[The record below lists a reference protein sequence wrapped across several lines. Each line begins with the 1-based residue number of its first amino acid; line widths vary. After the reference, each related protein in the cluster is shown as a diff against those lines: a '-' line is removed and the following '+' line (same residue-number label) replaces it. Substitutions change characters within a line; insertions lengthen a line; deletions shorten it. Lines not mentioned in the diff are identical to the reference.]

1 MSTILVD
8 TINEKTTDGG
18 VYIPNHVLQVKR
30 TIKTD
35 IGSFAS
41 ANTDNYVDIPGMSVA
56 ITPLST
62 SSNILVF
69 WSINISQSTTATQH
83 IKLLRGT
90 TAIGIAD
97 QSGNAAQ
104 LRNNAIF
111 RPASSPY
118 DLDIGNVNGF
128 VLDSPSSTSEQ
139 TYKLQGT
146 LGHTYSGNYY
156 INRGKL
162 DTDEDYSG
170 RTASQIMVMEIGG

>member
-8 TINEKTTDGG
+8 TINEKTTNGG

-35 IGSFAS
+35 TGSFAS
-41 ANTDNYVDIPGMSVA
+41 ANTDTYVDIPGMSVA

-69 WSINISQSTTATQH
+69 YSINVSQSTTATIH
-83 IKLLRGT
+83 VRLLRGS

-97 QSGNAAQ
+97 QGNTEQ
-104 LRNNAIF
+104 LRNNVIS
-111 RPASSPY
+111 RPDSSPY
-118 DLDIGNVNGF
+118 AYTIDNLSGF

-146 LGHTYSGNYY
+146 LGHTYNGTFY
-156 INRGKL
+156 INRAKS
-162 DTDEDYSG
+162 DQDQDYSG
-170 RTASQIMVMEIGG
+170 RTASQIMVMEVGG

>member
-8 TINEKTTDGG
+8 TINEKTTNGG

-35 IGSFAS
+35 TGSFAS
-41 ANTDNYVDIPGMSVA
+41 ANTDTYVDIPGMSVA

-69 WSINISQSTTATQH
+69 YSINISQSTSATQH
-83 IKLLRGT
+83 VRLLRGS

-97 QSGNAAQ
+97 QGNTEQ
-104 LRNNAIF
+104 LRNNLIF
-111 RPASSPY
+111 RPASIPY
-118 DLDIGNVNGF
+118 AYDIGNVNGF

-146 LGHTYSGNYY
+146 LGHTYNGTFY
-156 INRGKL
+156 INRAG
-162 DTDEDYSG
+162 TDNDNDYSG

>member
-1 MSTILVD
+1 MALTQVV
-8 TINEKTTDGG
+8 NDGLAYSG
-18 VYIPNHVLQVKR
+18 MPTGAILQVKR

-41 ANTDNYVDIPGMSVA
+41 ANTDTYADIPGMSVA
-56 ITPLST
+56 ITPKFT
-62 SSNILVF
+62 SSDILVF

-83 IKLLRGT
+83 VRLLRGS
-90 TAIGIAD
+90 TAIAIAD
-97 QSGNAAQ
+97 QGNSAQ
-104 LRNNAIF
+104 LRNFAVL
-111 RPASSPY
+111 RPASTPY

-128 VLDSPSSTSEQ
+128 ALDSPSSTSEQ

-170 RTASQIMVMEIGG
+170 RTVSHIMVMEVAG

>member
-1 MSTILVD
+1 MALTKLADAALPEGAI
-8 TINEKTTDGG
+8 
-18 VYIPNHVLQVKR
+18 LQVKR

-35 IGSFAS
+35 TGSFSS
-41 ANTDNYVDIPGMSVA
+41 ANTDTYVDIPGMSVA

-62 SSNILVF
+62 SSDILVF

-83 IKLLRGT
+83 VKLLRGS

-104 LRNNAIF
+104 LRINVVF
-111 RPASSPY
+111 RPDSSPY
-118 DLDIGNVNGF
+118 DYNIGNVNGF

-146 LGHTYSGNYY
+146 LGHTYNGTFY
-156 INRGKL
+156 INRAM
-162 DTDEDYSG
+162 TDQNEDYSG
-170 RTASQIMVMEIGG
+170 RTASQIMVMEIAG